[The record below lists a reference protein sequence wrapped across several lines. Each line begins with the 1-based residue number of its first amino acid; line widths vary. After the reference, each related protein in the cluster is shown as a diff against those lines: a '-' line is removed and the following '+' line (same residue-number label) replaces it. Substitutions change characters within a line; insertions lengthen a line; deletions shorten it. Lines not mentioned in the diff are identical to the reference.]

1 MNRAMNAAPVEPVT
15 RFERTVLMPLQAVL
29 LVSTVALAGEGL
41 WLWSVACLAGLF
53 YAGAIG
59 ALLHPLQGPPE
70 LARGPWSN
78 PVAELERE
86 MLPLEV
92 KRYLVRQACGRVG
105 WLAGGGVALAA
116 LSSWGW
122 RWPEI
127 LGLGALSGVG
137 VNVLLRRVF
146 AESSEGGELR
156 PRSERHSRSSSSP
169 SAPASGLSPAALSRS
184 SKAT

>member
-1 MNRAMNAAPVEPVT
+1 MNAEPVEPVT

-41 WLWSVACLAGLF
+41 WIWSVACLAGLL
-53 YAGAIG
+53 YAGMIG
-59 ALLHPLQGPPE
+59 AQLHPLQGPAE

-78 PVAELERE
+78 PVAELERQILPPE
-86 MLPLEV
+86 M
-92 KRYLVRQACGRVG
+92 KCRLVARACKRVG
-105 WLAGGGVALAA
+105 WLAGGAVALTA
-116 LSSWGW
+116 LSSSGR

-127 LGLGALSGVG
+127 LGFGALSEVA

-146 AESSEGGELR
+146 AESSEGGEVC
-156 PRSERHSRSSSSP
+156 PEGHSLSSSSP
-169 SAPASGLSPAALSRS
+169 SETASGFNPAALSRS